1 MIRICAF
8 ADEAGSGPDKQ
19 IAALKRNEIN
29 LLELRSLNGVN
40 VSDFTAEEAKEY
52 NKRLKGEGIDVWS
65 IGSPL
70 GKVDVDTDMNI
81 YIEKVKR
88 VMETANIFGTDKV
101 RVFSFFRA
109 YDKKDKVIENLGK
122 MTETAKSFGVRL
134 FHENEKE
141 IYGDVAERVLDLKA
155 VDGLKFVYDP
165 ANFVQCGQDMKV
177 AVETLSPQA
186 DYYHVK
192 DVVSSTGEVVPS
204 GYGDGMTKEMIESV
218 CERDDKV
225 FTIEPHLAV
234 FDGYKDIDKTELK
247 HKFAY
252 RSNDEAFDAAVK
264 AFKVQLAA
272 AGYKNKGYNI
282 WKK

>member
-8 ADEAGSGPDKQ
+8 ADEAGSDLKKQ

-29 LLELRSLNGVN
+29 LLELRGIDGVN
-40 VSDFTAEEAKEY
+40 VSEFTTEKAKEY
-52 NKRLKGEGIDVWS
+52 NKTLKAEGIEVWS

-70 GKVDVDTDMNI
+70 GKVSVDTDMNK
-81 YIEKVKR
+81 YLETVKR

-101 RVFSFFRA
+101 RVFSFFNA

-134 FHENEKE
+134 YHENEKE
-141 IYGDVAERVLDLKA
+141 IYGDICERVSDLKA

-177 AVETLSPQA
+177 AVETLAPYA

-192 DVVSSTGEVVPS
+192 DVISATGEVVPS
-204 GYGDGMTKEMIESV
+204 GHGDGKTKEMIECV
-218 CERDDKV
+218 EEDKV

-234 FDGYKDIDKTELK
+234 FEGYKNIDKTELK
-247 HKFAY
+247 NKFAY
-252 RSNDEAFDAAVK
+252 RSAGEAFDAAVL
-264 AFKVQLAA
+264 AFKSQLIA
-272 AGYKNKGYNI
+272 AGYKNTEYDI